1 MATGDSDR
9 FFSLRKFAVVGA
21 STDQEKFGNKV
32 LRCYAKNSYAV
43 TPINKRS
50 TIIEGMNC
58 CSSLTEWVASTTS
71 TDIAPAQ
78 LGVSIVTPPGVSKLV
93 IEEGYLLGIRWFF
106 LQPGTYDKITDEW
119 LRSDAVP
126 DVNIVKGC
134 VLVELG
140 W

>member
-1 MATGDSDR
+1 MD
-9 FFSLRKFAVVGA
+9 
-21 STDQEKFGNKV
+21 
-32 LRCYAKNSYAV
+32 
-43 TPINKRS
+43 
-50 TIIEGMNC
+50 C
-58 CSSLTEWVASTTS
+58 CPSLTEWVASTT
-71 TDIAPAQ
+71 TTGIDPAQ
-78 LGVSIVTPPGVSKLV
+78 LGVSIVTPPGVSKLI